1 MKMGPEDPVV
11 DGHHD
16 DDRAPEGHEGG
27 EEGVGEVR
35 VEDAQASVFTNC
47 RFPRPYGE
55 DIHYREH
62 SQENTGLF
70 GNFSRHTGG
79 GVTSIPNFCYPNYS
93 PKKPYNTF
101 PKRKGIGPN
110 NSQIIL

>member
-11 DGHHD
+11 DGDHD

-79 GVTSIPNFCYPNYS
+79 GS
-93 PKKPYNTF
+93 PQSQTFVILTIVPKNLITPF
-101 PKRKGIGPN
+101 PKGKGLVQTIPK
-110 NSQIIL
+110 